1 MKIIV
6 DAFGG
11 DNAPLEIMKGCAQ
24 AVQELDVDILLTGKE
39 QAIRRVAKQNNISM
53 YRMEIADA
61 PDVLSMTDPAGE
73 IMKSKAESSMGV
85 GLKLLAQGKGDA
97 FLSGGNSGALVM
109 GSSLLIKRI
118 RGIKRASFGAIMP
131 KAEGFMMLMDGG
143 ANIECRPEMLQ
154 QFGIMG
160 SIYMEK
166 VMNIKNPRVG
176 LVNVGTEEQKGSE
189 LQQEAYALLQNS
201 PVNFIGNVEGR
212 DIPDDAADV
221 IVADGFTGNILL
233 KTYEGVGMMVMKQ
246 MKDVMTK
253 TTKNKLAALVLKS
266 DFIELKKRMD
276 YNEYGGAPIM
286 GVCKPVFK
294 AHGSSKANTI
304 KNALRLTKS
313 YVETNVIDVIT
324 KSIQDLNARQMASQ
338 KG

>member
-11 DNAPLEIMKGCAQ
+11 DHAPLEIMKGCAE
-24 AVQELDVDILLTGKE
+24 AVQELDVDIILTGKE
-39 QAIRRVAKQNNISM
+39 QAIHRIAKQNGISL
-53 YRMEIADA
+53 YRMEIVDA
-61 PDVLSMTDPAGE
+61 PDVITMHDPAGE
-73 IMKSKAESSMGV
+73 IVKSKSESSMAI
-85 GLKLLAQGKGDA
+85 GLKLLAEGKGDA

-118 RGIKRASFGAIMP
+118 KGVKRASFGAIMP

-143 ANIECRPEMLQ
+143 ANLECRPEMLQ

-166 VMNIKNPRVG
+166 VMNVKNPRVG
-176 LVNVGTEEQKGSE
+176 LVNVGTEEEKGGE
-189 LQQEAYALLQNS
+189 LQQQAFVLLKNS
-201 PVNFIGNVEGR
+201 PINFVGNIEGR
-212 DIPDDAADV
+212 EIPDNAADV
-221 IVADGFTGNILL
+221 VVADGFTGNILL
-233 KTYEGVGMMVMKQ
+233 KTYEGVAMMVMKQ
-246 MKDVMTK
+246 FKNVMMKS
-253 TTKNKLAALVLKS
+253 TKNKLAALAMKN
-266 DFIELKKRMD
+266 DFMELKQRMD

-294 AHGSSKANTI
+294 AHGSSKAKTI
-304 KNALRLTKS
+304 KNALRLTKA

-324 KSIQDLNARQMASQ
+324 KSIQELSGSNPTGQE
-338 KG
+338 G

>member
-6 DAFGG
+6 DGFGG
-11 DNAPLEIMKGCAQ
+11 DHAPLEIMKGCAQ

-39 QAIRRVAKQNNISM
+39 QAIHRIAKQNNISL
-53 YRMEIADA
+53 YRMEIVDA
-61 PDVLSMTDPAGE
+61 PDVITMHDPAGE
-73 IMKSKAESSMGV
+73 IMKSKSESSMAV

-118 RGIKRASFGAIMP
+118 KGVKRASFGAIMP
-131 KAEGFMMLMDGG
+131 KAQGFMMLMDGG

-154 QFGIMG
+154 QFGVMG

-166 VMNIKNPRVG
+166 VMGVKNPRVG
-176 LVNVGTEEQKGSE
+176 LVNIGTEEEKGGE
-189 LQQEAYALLQNS
+189 LQQQAFALLKNS
-201 PVNFIGNVEGR
+201 PIHFVGNIEGR
-212 DIPDDAADV
+212 EIPDDAADV
-221 IVADGFTGNILL
+221 VVTDGFTGNILL
-233 KTYEGVGMMVMKQ
+233 KTYEGVAMMVMKQ
-246 MKDVMTK
+246 VKQVMMSNLRTK
-253 TTKNKLAALVLKS
+253 MAALAMKQEFL
-266 DFIELKKRMD
+266 ELKQRMD

-294 AHGSSKANTI
+294 AHGSSKARTI
-304 KNALRLTKS
+304 KNALRLTKA

-324 KSIQDLNARQMASQ
+324 KSIQEISGRDPASQ
-338 KG
+338 QG

>member
-11 DNAPLEIMKGCAQ
+11 DHAPLEIMKGCAQ

-39 QAIRRVAKQNNISM
+39 QAIRRVAKQNNVSM

-61 PDVLSMTDPAGE
+61 PDVIAMSDAPGE
-73 IMKSKAESSMGV
+73 IMKSKSESSMAV

-118 RGIKRASFGAIMP
+118 KGIKRASFGAIMP

-160 SIYMEK
+160 SIYMDK

-176 LVNVGTEEQKGSE
+176 LVNVGAEEQKGGE
-189 LQQEAYALLQNS
+189 LQQEAYRLLQNS
-201 PVNFIGNVEGR
+201 PINFVGNVEGR

-233 KTYEGVGMMVMKQ
+233 KTYEGVAMMVMKQ
-246 MKDVMTK
+246 VKNVMTK
-253 TTKNKLAALVLKS
+253 TTKNKLAALALKA
-266 DFIELKKRMD
+266 DFMELKGRMD
-276 YNEYGGAPIM
+276 YNEYGGAPVM

-294 AHGSSKANTI
+294 AHGSSKAQTI
-304 KNALRLTKS
+304 KNALRLTKA
-313 YVETNVIDVIT
+313 YVETNVIDLIT
-324 KSIQDLNARQMASQ
+324 KSIQELRTTAAQQ
-338 KG
+338 G

>member
-11 DNAPLEIMKGCAQ
+11 DHAPLEIMKGCAQ
-24 AVQELDVDILLTGKE
+24 AVQELDLDIILTGKE
-39 QAIRRVAKQNNISM
+39 QAIRRVAKQNNISL
-53 YRMEIADA
+53 YRMEIVDA
-61 PDVLSMTDPAGE
+61 PDVISMTDPAGA
-73 IMKSKAESSMGV
+73 IMKAKAQSSMAV

-118 RGIKRASFGAIMP
+118 KGIKRASFGAIMP

-143 ANIECRPEMLQ
+143 ANIDCRPEMLQ

-189 LQQEAYALLQNS
+189 LQQQAYLLLKNS
-201 PVNFIGNVEGR
+201 PVHFVGNIEGR

-233 KTYEGVGMMVMKQ
+233 KTYEGVAMMIMKQ
-246 MKDVMTK
+246 VKQVMTK
-253 TTKNKLAALVLKS
+253 NTKNKLAALVMRS
-266 DFIELKKRMD
+266 DFMELKGRMD
-276 YNEYGGAPIM
+276 YNEYGGAPVM

-294 AHGSSKANTI
+294 AHGSSKAHTV
-304 KNALRLTKS
+304 KNALRLTKA

-324 KSIQDLNARQMASQ
+324 KSIQELNTRYPVTQQ
-338 KG
+338 G